1 MLTLCSARAWQSLP
15 SVPGLSSKRMV
26 NSLVV
31 GIGTSLRCT
40 SGMGWRLPARSN
52 DAGILL
58 LRRRR
63 IQGCC
68 WTAQTALWPPTGLLA
83 RNRSEAK
90 ISGGVFRRDVVLQVL
105 DRFFLL
111 RDNPLH
117 QVTDGDNSKHLL
129 ALHNREM
136 TYAVSGHDIHARVHG
151 LLRGHENHWAGHD
164 LLDQGR
170 PRRSSLEDDL
180 PGVIALRDDAH
191 ELAVRNHEQGPHR
204 LVGHSFYGL
213 VDGLIW
219 RDNPD
224 FAALAF

>member
-1 MLTLCSARAWQSLP
+1 MVTRCSARAWQSLP
-15 SVPGLSSKRMV
+15 SVPGLSSKRIV
-26 NSLVV
+26 NCLVV

-68 WTAQTALWPPTGLLA
+68 WTAQTAFRPPMGLPG
-83 RNRSEAK
+83 RNSLEISSGVLRS
-90 ISGGVFRRDVVLQVL
+90 DVVLQVL

-111 RDNPLH
+111 GDNPLH
-117 QVTDGDNSKHLL
+117 QVTDGDNSEHLFVFD
-129 ALHNREM
+129 NREM
-136 TYAVSGHDIHARVHG
+136 TYAVSRHDIHALVHS
-151 LLRGHENHWAGHD
+151 LARGHENHCAGHD
-164 LLDQGR
+164 LLDHGG
-170 PRRSSLEDDL
+170 PRRSSFEDDL
-180 PGVIALRDDAH
+180 PGVVALRDDAH
-191 ELAVRNHEQGPHR
+191 ELAVRNHEQGPHC

-219 RDNPD
+219 RDEPD